1 MYVYIIIN
9 IYLLLLRK
17 CVCKLYT
24 FNSIPKCSEVTKND
38 PKPCI
43 YDGPSPKK
51 FFQLIS
57 LSPNNSDDQ
66 NGKGQLNESNWN
78 NAEKGHIHYM
88 YRNEGP
94 LGSLGVNN
102 LSQHN
107 PTHSSYCAKAEN
119 AGCESDNSSDTV
131 NNTSLNKDYDTLNE
145 SPYLRSKR
153 SNSKLLSSILDTLNL
168 STGHGHRTTES
179 GNSSANNN
187 DNSMPSYYTMNGTT
201 NAHSIAPH
209 VDKKCIAVPHLR
221 HVQYALSIDVGTPP
235 QSIYPIIDTGSTNT
249 WVVSRKCMS
258 DTCKSVKSFDSSLS
272 STFGSL
278 GDDIRIRF
286 GTGVIRGSLGLD
298 NVKIGDDLVE
308 KQVFGMVNE
317 EISDTHKN
325 VFKVINFQGII
336 GLAFPRLAFDHRTSL
351 YDNYSKKIGADLTFS
366 IYFSDNNSGLM
377 IGGVDKR
384 FCNSDVV
391 MLPVVREYYWET
403 KLKEIWVGDA
413 KLCCTEESYVIFDS
427 GTSFNTMPH
436 DEFMEFKKLVSPKS
450 CHDPVSP
457 DDLEQF
463 PTIKYVFDGGVEL
476 DIHPR
481 EYVFLHK
488 NKCRIAYMQIDVPS
502 SYGRA
507 FILGTHAFMENYLTV
522 YKRSTDNSPAMVGF
536 AKSIPS
542 DSLSEEVK
550 RLFSQ

>member
-1 MYVYIIIN
+1 MCI
-9 IYLLLLRK
+9 
-17 CVCKLYT
+17 
-24 FNSIPKCSEVTKND
+24 EVTKND

-51 FFQLIS
+51 FFHLIS

-66 NGKGQLNESNWN
+66 NVKGQLNETNWDD
-78 NAEKGHIHYM
+78 AEKGHIHYV

-94 LGSLGVNN
+94 LGSLGVND

-107 PTHSSYCAKAEN
+107 PTHSSYCAKEET
-119 AGCESDNSSDTV
+119 AGCESDSGSDTV
-131 NNTSLNKDYDTLNE
+131 TDNSLDKDYGTLNNR
-145 SPYLRSKR
+145 PHLGSK
-153 SNSKLLSSILDTLNL
+153 NGNTKLLSSILDTLNP
-168 STGHGHRTTES
+168 STGHSQRSTES
-179 GNSSANNN
+179 VNGNANNN
-187 DNSMPSYYTMNGTT
+187 NNSVSSHDSMNGTT
-201 NAHSIAPH
+201 NRHSIAPH

-249 WVVSRKCMS
+249 WVVSRKCTS
-258 DTCKSVKSFDSSLS
+258 DTCKSVKSFDSSHS
-272 STFGSL
+272 STFVSL

-286 GTGVIRGSLGLD
+286 GTGVIRGSLGMD

-317 EISDTHKN
+317 EISDPHKN

-351 YDNYSKKIGADLTFS
+351 YDNYSKKIGADLTFG

-384 FCNSDVV
+384 FCNSEVV

-403 KLKEIWVGDA
+403 KLKEIWVGGV
-413 KLCCTEESYVIFDS
+413 KLCCSEESYVIFDS

-436 DEFMEFKKLVSPKS
+436 DEFMAFKKLVSPKS
-450 CHDPVSP
+450 CHNPVSS
-457 DDLEQF
+457 DDLDQF
-463 PTIKYVFDGGVEL
+463 PVIKYVFDGGVEL
-476 DIHPR
+476 DIYPR

-522 YKRSTDNSPAMVGF
+522 YKRATNNSPAMVGF

-542 DSLSEEVK
+542 DRLSEDVK
-550 RLFSQ
+550 RLFSH